1 MCFPDYIYF
10 TITDVVDA
18 KNDPG
23 MDGIPDKDGKNVTN
37 EGAENGYLA
46 LTVKNSKGFDLPLTG
61 GMGTIL
67 FTAGGIVLVAG
78 AVVLLLVANKKKSR
92 RS

>member
-1 MCFPDYIYF
+1 MLFRSG
-10 TITDVVDA
+10 
-18 KNDPG
+18 N
-23 MDGIPDKDGKNVTN
+23 MDGILDDGKVNSGVKT
-37 EGAENGYLA
+37 GYLA